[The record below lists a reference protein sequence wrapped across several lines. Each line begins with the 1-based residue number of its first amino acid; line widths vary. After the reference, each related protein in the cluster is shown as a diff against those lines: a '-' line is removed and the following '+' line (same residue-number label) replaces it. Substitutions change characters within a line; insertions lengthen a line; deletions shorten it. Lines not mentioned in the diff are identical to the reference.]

1 MSDIV
6 NEVTQDVAEDTP
18 STPITK
24 VSDITAQAV
33 ADYLRIAELT
43 TADEDFITTTI
54 SVAIDYILKYTGIAD
69 AEALDAYADMII
81 VVFVLCQDMYD
92 TRALYVDNSN
102 VNRVVENILGLHQ
115 RNLL

>member
-1 MSDIV
+1 M
-6 NEVTQDVAEDTP
+6 NA
-18 STPITK
+18 ITK
-24 VSDITAQAV
+24 VSEITAQDV

-43 TADEDFITTTI
+43 RDDENFITATI
-54 SVAIDYILKYTGIAD
+54 SVAVDYILKYTGIED
-69 AEALDAYADMII
+69 AETLDTYNDMVI

>member
-1 MSDIV
+1 MSAV
-6 NEVTQDVAEDTP
+6 
-18 STPITK
+18 TK
-24 VSDITAQAV
+24 VSDITAQDI

-43 TADEDFITTTI
+43 EDDENFITTTI
-54 SVAIDYILKYTGIAD
+54 GVAIDYILKYTGIKD
-69 AEALDAYADMII
+69 AATLDNYADMVI
-81 VVFVLCQDMYD
+81 VVYVLCQDMYD

>member
-1 MSDIV
+1 MNIV
-6 NEVTQDVAEDTP
+6 
-18 STPITK
+18 TK
-24 VSDITAQAV
+24 VSEITAQDV

-43 TADEDFITTTI
+43 QDDENFITSTI
-54 SVAIDYILKYTGIAD
+54 SVAIDYILKYTGIED
-69 AEALDAYADMII
+69 AETLDTYNDMVI

>member
-1 MSDIV
+1 M
-6 NEVTQDVAEDTP
+6 NA
-18 STPITK
+18 ITK
-24 VSDITAQAV
+24 VSEITAQDV

-43 TADEDFITTTI
+43 EDDTNFITSTI

-69 AEALDAYADMII
+69 AETLDTYNDMVI

-102 VNRVVENILGLHQ
+102 VKRVVENIIGIQQ